1 MKAKEVLARLKRIF
15 VKRKYKDVLFR
26 YVFREKKELLQL
38 YNAINHTNYTNPDDL
53 VITTM
58 EDVIYI
64 GMKNDLSFIIANE
77 MDLYEHESS
86 FNENMP
92 LRGLLYFAKLYESY
106 VESNNLNRH
115 NKKRI
120 PLPFPR
126 FVVFYNG
133 EKDIP
138 EVLEMRLSDSFE
150 KREEEPAV
158 ECIARFININYGHNQ
173 ELLNSCKRLHDY
185 SYFVECARGYL
196 RKGYER
202 REAVRRTVNE
212 CIDKGILED
221 VLIKHRAEVEDMF
234 LTTFD
239 KKLYEKAVR
248 EEAREDAREEVW
260 EEARK
265 EGLAEGRAEG
275 RAEERENTERERKRA
290 EKAEAELEKL
300 RAEFSK
306 LKEKS

>member
-1 MKAKEVLARLKRIF
+1 M
-15 VKRKYKDVLFR
+15 
-26 YVFREKKELLQL
+26 
-38 YNAINHTNYTNPDDL
+38 
-53 VITTM
+53 
-58 EDVIYI
+58 
-64 GMKNDLSFIIANE
+64 
-77 MDLYEHESS
+77 
-86 FNENMP
+86 
-92 LRGLLYFAKLYESY
+92 
-106 VESNNLNRH
+106 NRH

-239 KKLYEKAVR
+239 KKMYEKAVR
-248 EEAREDAREEVW
+248 EEARED
-260 EEARK
+260 
-265 EGLAEGRAEG
+265 GLAEGSRQHLVTLIQKKLAKGLSVEQI
-275 RAEERENTERERKRA
+275 ADAVEESADTVEELIREIKGNG
-290 EKAEAELEKL
+290 
-300 RAEFSK
+300 
-306 LKEKS
+306 